1 MEFHKIPWFQS
12 PPARS
17 ILGYLHDYGNL
28 TGKLHIVTPI
38 KIDRRAIKPGNDE
51 KRGERSS
58 RIYIIHYHPGKIG
71 ALCFGNPYNDM
82 MGCGKP
88 NSGHQHFIS
97 HWRLICY
104 IHGLYFDINQQCG
117 MLCSKMKD
125 ASICG
130 SLNAESGDAT
140 LGVRVPIFSNKPIS
154 LFLSLPLRFSSS
166 TMF

>member
-1 MEFHKIPWFQS
+1 MKK
-12 PPARS
+12 
-17 ILGYLHDYGNL
+17 G
-28 TGKLHIVTPI
+28 
-38 KIDRRAIKPGNDE
+38 
-51 KRGERSS
+51 GERSS

-140 LGVRVPIFSNKPIS
+140 MGFRVPKFSNKPIS
-154 LFLSLPLRFSSS
+154 LFFVAPTAFLKFNHVLKVQSRSLLVESPCSLV
-166 TMF
+166 TPTLWL